1 MQQFHQKLLWTQQW
15 LNGVSEI
22 RTPPKEP
29 EDPSDD
35 AQATA
40 HATDLQSR
48 AAGTDTS
55 FEIVSHKNDE
65 DASNTDFGVVSMPDS
80 TPPWEYTQQPPPS
93 HCASCGWPFPQSPPL
108 TYSEQMPPQQLIP
121 DLELAGR
128 GDHCHAFSD
137 LRSPSIARQRD
148 RSAREKYYGF
158 RYVKRGELGFEGVVE
173 GTCFDPFCGAEED
186 EENENEHADSD
197 DDKEGEDASPRAG
210 TPCSARS
217 CGTERPPRSTTAAD
231 HAPPHPTEEIDK
243 HTLYRLAQL
252 YPRPPKNHH
261 RHIDKVIASL
271 SQRVDKRREE
281 RKHQKAILRDELED
295 LSPQKMRINRSQ
307 ASCTVSQYSIGL

>member
-22 RTPPKEP
+22 RTPPKKP

-35 AQATA
+35 TQATG
-40 HATDLQSR
+40 LLSR
-48 AAGTDTS
+48 ATGTDTS
-55 FEIVSHKNDE
+55 FEIVSQKNDE
-65 DASNTDFGVVSMPDS
+65 DASNSDFGVVSIPDS
-80 TPPWEYTQQPPPS
+80 APPWEYTQQPPPS
-93 HCASCGWPFPQSPPL
+93 HCASCGWPFPPSPSL

-128 GDHCHAFSD
+128 GDHSHAFSD
-137 LRSPSIARQRD
+137 LRSPSVARQRD
-148 RSAREKYYGF
+148 RSAREKYYDF
-158 RYVKRGELGFEGVVE
+158 RYVKRGELGSEGVVE
-173 GTCFDPFCGAEED
+173 GMCPCPCCGAEG
-186 EENENEHADSD
+186 EEEEEEENEHADSD
-197 DDKEGEDASPRAG
+197 DDDKESEDASLHAG
-210 TPCSARS
+210 TPCYARS
-217 CGTERPPRSTTAAD
+217 CGTERPPRSTTTAD
-231 HAPPHPTEEIDK
+231 HDPPHTTEEIDK

-261 RHIDKVIASL
+261 RHIDKVIAPL

-295 LSPQKMRINRSQ
+295 LSPQKMRIN
-307 ASCTVSQYSIGL
+307 